1 MRYSDIVK
9 HKKILEEQFLEAR
22 LVMDYKQKQ
31 AELTDLNWDGDYSV
45 KYFWQQD
52 NFLTQKEINDI
63 HAIAFPKEMIDGTI
77 GNKPKNADGDY
88 DEVVRKGSVCWI
100 GDLPT
105 SVEIKLQNALVSS
118 KRDCFAD
125 IHLSGRQR
133 LQYAMYEEG
142 DHYNWHADQTIP
154 YEDGTIRQ
162 LSFTIQLT
170 DDYEGGI
177 FEYNNSGSVVS
188 VTPKLGS
195 LYIFP
200 SFVRHRVTPITEG
213 CRVSLVGWY
222 LGKTSIQ

>member
-52 NFLTQKEINDI
+52 NFLTQKEINEI
-63 HAIAFPKEMIDGTI
+63 HALAFPKPMIDGTI
-77 GNKPKNADGDY
+77 GNKPKNAGDY

-118 KRDCFAD
+118 KKECFAD
-125 IHLSGRQR
+125 IHIHSRQK
-133 LQYAMYEEG
+133 LQYAMYEVG
-142 DHYNWHADQTIP
+142 AHYDWHADQTIP

-170 DDYEGGI
+170 DDYEGGV

-200 SFVRHRVTPITEG
+200 SFVRHRVTPITVG